1 MSVSKFL
8 RESVELLNSVCV
20 AAEERMVAVF
30 RQMQRMEDSLGRWP
44 GQAVKVS
51 TQRDFVVIFT
61 TFGESVYFSQ
71 FKDLNN

>member
-1 MSVSKFL
+1 M
-8 RESVELLNSVCV
+8 ELLNSVCV
-20 AAEERMVAVF
+20 AAEERMIAVF

-44 GQAVKVS
+44 AQTVKVS